1 MIHLQNIARKGNEQ
15 GGFPFDVPTISSLQ
29 QLKLSSPVTFFVGEN
44 GSGKSTLLEGIAAA
58 ANAIA
63 VGGADIETDKTLGAA
78 RTLAEDLRLAWK
90 RRAARGF
97 FLRAEDFFSFAQRM
111 HALRNDFQA
120 RAAEYETELQQN
132 PDDEGLR
139 RARGSMLGQQRAI
152 EDRYGENLDARSHG
166 EGFMHLFQSRLVP
179 GGLYLLDEP
188 EAALSPLRQL
198 AFLSLMKNAVEDEC
212 QFIIAT
218 HSPILLGFPDAQI
231 LSFDSVP
238 IAPVQYEDVEHVKL
252 TQSFLANREAFLR
265 RL

>member
-1 MIHLQNIARKGNEQ
+1 MIHLQTISRKGRARS
-15 GGFPFDVPTISSLQ
+15 GFPFDVPSISALDKLQ
-29 QLKLSSPVTFFVGEN
+29 VSSPVTFFVGEN

-63 VGGADIETDKTLGAA
+63 VGGSDIETDATLDAA
-78 RTLAEDLRLAWK
+78 RSLAEDLRLAWK

-120 RAAEYETELQQN
+120 RAAEYEAELKDK

-152 EDRYGENLDARSHG
+152 EERYGENLDARSHG

-188 EAALSPLRQL
+188 EAALSPLRQI
-198 AFLSLMKNAVEDEC
+198 AFLSLMKSAVEDDC

-218 HSPILLGFPDAQI
+218 HSPILLGYPGAQI
-231 LSFDSVP
+231 MSFDATP
-238 IAPVQYEDVEHVKL
+238 IARAEYEDIEHVRL
-252 TQSFLANREAFLR
+252 TQAFLGNREAFLR